1 MSKNTSIAIPSPD
14 LQIDFSFALEQLR
27 KSFLQEGLKETVAT
41 LPIADI
47 DKELS
52 AFVPSKFLS
61 ILACRG
67 LRGELVFPVPCL
79 FLKNPRLLGYYRLL
93 LGFSQKAFFSG
104 ELGLSPFKSMEEKG
118 SLSAT
123 NEKNITALCEA
134 LIDCACKLI
143 SGLGAE
149 RLTQALLDDLTL
161 LTLGPQLRGGHNVK
175 VGTAGIVRVF
185 EVIHKIVKSRVLT
198 SNPSK
203 IEIKNA
209 AGRIVKI
216 EFSSDPDIIIRE
228 AMTKKEYRNIIAIEI
243 KAGTDFSNIHN
254 RIGEAEK
261 SHQKARQAGFVECW
275 TVVNVDRVD
284 IAMAKKE
291 SPSTNRF
298 YRISELEK
306 ASGEE
311 FQDFKNRV
319 IGLTGIPQRKK

>member
-1 MSKNTSIAIPSPD
+1 MSKTNLIIIPSPD

-27 KSFLQEGLKETVAT
+27 KSFLQDGLKETVAN
-41 LPIADI
+41 LQVSDI

-52 AFVPSKFLS
+52 AFVPPKFLAT
-61 ILACRG
+61 LACRG

-79 FLKNPRLLGYYRLL
+79 LLKNPKLLGYYRLL

-104 ELGLSPFKSMEEKG
+104 EFGLSSFKPMEEKG
-118 SLSAT
+118 SLSAA
-123 NEKNITALCEA
+123 NEKALSALCKA
-134 LIDCACKLI
+134 LVDCSCKLI
-143 SGLGAE
+143 SGIGAE

-175 VGTAGIVRVF
+175 MGTAGIVRVF
-185 EVIHKIVKSRVLT
+185 EVIHKIVKSRVL
-198 SNPSK
+198 SAKPSK

-209 AGRIVKI
+209 AGRIVQI

-228 AMTKKEYRNIIAIEI
+228 EMTKKEFRNIIAIEI

-261 SHQKARQAGFVECW
+261 SHQKARQAGYVECW
-275 TVVNVDRVD
+275 TVVNVDRFD
-284 IAMAKKE
+284 ASMAKRE

-306 ASGEE
+306 ASGAE
-311 FQDFKNRV
+311 FLDFKNRI
-319 IGLTGIPQRKK
+319 IGLTGIPQKKK